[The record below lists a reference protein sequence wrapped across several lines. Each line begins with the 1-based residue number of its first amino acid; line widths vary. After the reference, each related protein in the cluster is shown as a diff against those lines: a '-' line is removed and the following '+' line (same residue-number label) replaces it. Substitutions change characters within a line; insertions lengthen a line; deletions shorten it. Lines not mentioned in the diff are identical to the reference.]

1 MNNVNVSG
9 ITLTTLAACTADDGG
24 TLTYTTSDTHFT
36 IDSTTQVITTTSTAL
51 DYEGAQKHTFEVEVK
66 DSGPTTG
73 TTTVTVVVDVS
84 LNVFIDVFGTTN
96 RSPKPIITL
105 YVNQFTLSMSR
116 CWM

>member
-1 MNNVNVSG
+1 M
-9 ITLTTLAACTADDGG
+9 TTLAACTADDGG

-51 DYEGAQKHTFEVEVK
+51 DYESVQKHTFEVEVK

-84 LNVFIDVFGTTN
+84 ILERNC
-96 RSPKPIITL
+96 
-105 YVNQFTLSMSR
+105 YVKGF
-116 CWM
+116 